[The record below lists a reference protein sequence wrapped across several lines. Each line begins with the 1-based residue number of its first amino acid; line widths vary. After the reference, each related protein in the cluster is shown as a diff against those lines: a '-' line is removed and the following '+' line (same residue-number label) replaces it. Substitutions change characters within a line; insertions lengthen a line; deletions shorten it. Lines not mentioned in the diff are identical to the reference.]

1 MKQITILLIAM
12 LLGIFLVGCEYSEI
26 TTSNKQTFL
35 DKPPILKVLSQ
46 DKNINASTGTYSW
59 TTDNNDGT
67 KTTIFADSASPPEVV
82 KESTPLTVSSKS
94 VLTLSF
100 NDKPSNI
107 KVNIWKNNNSINQEI
122 SDNKI
127 EVPETKGAMVYEVV
141 ATWNQGTVRY
151 AFLVNVN

>member
-1 MKQITILLIAM
+1 MKNITISLIVM
-12 LLGIFLVGCEYSEI
+12 LLGAFLVGCKYSKI
-26 TTSNKQTFL
+26 TTVNKQAFL
-35 DKPPILKVLSQ
+35 DKPPVVKVLYQ
-46 DKNINASTGTYSW
+46 DKSINAIIGTYSW

-67 KTTIFADSASPPEVV
+67 KTTTFADSASPPELV
-82 KESTPLTVSSKS
+82 KELAPLTVSAKS
-94 VLTLSF
+94 TLTLGF

-107 KVNIWKNNNSINQEI
+107 SVNIWRNKESINQQI

-127 EVPETKGAMVYEVV
+127 EVPEIKGAVVYEVV